1 VEAYRVWRA
10 RVDHASFEN
19 KRRACE
25 SALRREASGT
35 LVKRIL
41 ILEGTP
47 GVGSHSWRGALSQA
61 GYHVTMGALNAGAE
75 LNACDLLIADAA
87 LARGEASELRAKLQ
101 AAEPRP
107 KVLFV
112 VRDFTAE
119 TVLQLSSVGDLSL
132 PYPLESSTLLNA
144 LRQLSAAHDHVQDFA
159 RTYRLSPREVAL
171 LRLAVLGRNN
181 DQAAAELGCSRATVG
196 TYWNRVF
203 RKTGVS
209 GQRDVIILLLRQK
222 HGSGSFPSARA
233 AGKPLA
239 SGDGSGEK

>member
-1 VEAYRVWRA
+1 M
-10 RVDHASFEN
+10 
-19 KRRACE
+19 
-25 SALRREASGT
+25 
-35 LVKRIL
+35 VKHIL

-47 GVGSHSWRGALSQA
+47 GVGSHTWRGALSQA
-61 GYHVTMGALNAGAE
+61 GYHVTVGTLTADAE
-75 LNACDLLIADAA
+75 LAACDLLIADAA
-87 LARGEASELRAKLQ
+87 LARGEAAELRAQLQ
-101 AAEPRP
+101 TAEPRP

-132 PYPLESSTLLNA
+132 PYPLDSATLLDA
-144 LRQLSAAHDHVQDFA
+144 LRQLSAADDHVQNFA

-233 AGKPLA
+233 VGRPLA
-239 SGDGSGEK
+239 SRDGSGEK